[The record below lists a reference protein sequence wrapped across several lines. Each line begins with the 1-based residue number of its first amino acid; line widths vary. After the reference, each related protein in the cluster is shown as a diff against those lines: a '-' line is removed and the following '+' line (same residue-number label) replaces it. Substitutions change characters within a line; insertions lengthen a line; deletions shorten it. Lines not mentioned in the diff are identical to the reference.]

1 MNTMRH
7 SMVSDRAESIVLE
20 NHRKHPRR
28 YRLALDE
35 LPAQARTWFI
45 FSSVLDMPD
54 DTDVRTF
61 LLDYATGSGGQIL
74 EQYNYDAVSFA
85 DLVLT
90 K

>member
-1 MNTMRH
+1 
-7 SMVSDRAESIVLE
+7 
-20 NHRKHPRR
+20 
-28 YRLALDE
+28 LDQ
-35 LPAQARTWFI
+35 LPGQRRTWFI

-61 LLDYATGSGGQIL
+61 LLDYATRSGGQIL

-85 DLVLT
+85 DLILT